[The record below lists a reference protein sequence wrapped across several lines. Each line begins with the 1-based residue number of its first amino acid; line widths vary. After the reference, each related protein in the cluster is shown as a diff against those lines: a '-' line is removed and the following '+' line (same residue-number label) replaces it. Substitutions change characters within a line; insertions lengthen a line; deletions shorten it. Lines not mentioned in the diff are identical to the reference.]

1 MTAKTPAQVVD
12 AMHAAFR
19 NADLE
24 TIAAHWHDD
33 VEYEAPGVS
42 LRGKPARIEAEK
54 IWLSAFSQNEVR
66 TTSRF
71 VNGEEIVDFAEMR
84 GQHTG
89 PLMLPGGAS
98 IPATGKHVAG
108 PYVARYRVRDGKVV
122 SQHVVYD
129 RLALLQNLGLA

>member
-1 MTAKTPAQVVD
+1 MTEKSPAQVVD

-33 VEYEAPGVS
+33 VEYQAPGVS
-42 LRGKPARIEAEK
+42 LRGKAARIEAEK
-54 IWLSAFSQNEVR
+54 VWLSAFSENEVR

-84 GQHTG
+84 GLHTG

-98 IPATGKHVAG
+98 IPATGKQVAG

>member
-1 MTAKTPAQVVD
+1 MTTLSPAQVVD

-19 NADLE
+19 KGDLDG
-24 TIAAHWHDD
+24 IAAHWHDD
-33 VEYEAPGVS
+33 VEYQAPGVA

-54 IWLSAFSQNEVR
+54 VWLGAFSQNDVA
-66 TTSRF
+66 TTARF

-84 GQHTG
+84 GVHSG

-98 IPATGKHVAG
+98 IPATGKPLAG
-108 PYVARYRVRDGKVV
+108 PYVARYRIRDGKVV